1 MNTDLSWAKEKNVT
15 VAGNGSTYDKST
27 AGVIPEAM
35 TYLFNYR
42 KTLKNKM
49 KEEKKLLQKKIEELH
64 RLEAQINS

>member
-1 MNTDLSWAKEKNVT
+1 MYIHILYKEKIMEFAIIVD
-15 VAGNGSTYDKST
+15 V
-27 AGVIPEAM
+27 EAM

>member
-1 MNTDLSWAKEKNVT
+1 
-15 VAGNGSTYDKST
+15 
-27 AGVIPEAM
+27 M